1 MKRVWWM
8 AALLILATGCGP
20 KATAPAATTT
30 PFNAVAEANAAGA
43 DGAVGNAAGNATD
56 AAPTDADMKKTA
68 HDLVEMYIQ
77 SHNDKTLTDFKADLN
92 RFFAPGLSS
101 VVGQM
106 ASKGV
111 DFAHPVERYTIDVQ
125 QVQPIDNKN
134 FTAVVKAD
142 VQYKGEPV
150 EHHQYHVTFVEYNMQ
165 WYIRL
170 IGG

>member
-1 MKRVWWM
+1 MKRIWWM

-20 KATAPAATTT
+20 KAATPAATTT
-30 PFNAVAEANAAGA
+30 PFNAVADNATSNAG
-43 DGAVGNAAGNATD
+43 GAGNNGISGSD
-56 AAPTDADMKKTA
+56 SAPTEADMKKTA

-77 SHNDKTLTDFKADLN
+77 SHNDKTLTDLKADMN

-106 ASKGV
+106 AQQGV
-111 DFAHPVERYTIDVQ
+111 DYAHPVEHYTIDVEK
-125 QVQPIDNKN
+125 VEPIDDKN
-134 FTAVVKAD
+134 FLATVNAD
-142 VQYKGEPV
+142 IQYKGQPV
-150 EHHQYHVTFVEYNMQ
+150 EHHQYHVTVVEYNMQ

>member
-1 MKRVWWM
+1 M

-30 PFNAVAEANAAGA
+30 PFNAVEANAAGA
-43 DGAVGNAAGNATD
+43 DGAAGNTAGDDTD

-68 HDLVEMYIQ
+68 YDLVEMYIQ
-77 SHNDKTLTDFKADLN
+77 SHNDKSLTDYKADLN
-92 RFFAPGLSS
+92 RFFSPGLSS

-106 ASKGV
+106 ATQGV
-111 DFAHPVERYTIDVQ
+111 DFAHPVEHYTIDVQ
-125 QVQPIDNKN
+125 KVQPIDNKN
-134 FTAVVKAD
+134 FTALVKAD
-142 VQYKGEPV
+142 IQYKGQPV
-150 EHHQYHVTFVEYNMQ
+150 EHHQYHVTFVQYNMQ